1 MNTFAQA
8 GALVPVARY
17 DPRYARALGK
27 WMLNLTNAAR
37 LFYPGA
43 LPADHE
49 SSADWSG
56 DPSHVIAYEGLRREW
71 RGKSPFATGDPVV
84 LNWGPKTDLGIY
96 GSAIVGVLGAIVRP
110 TDDPHILQLDCLAS
124 DFYRDRAYPTFLCYN
139 PYDGPRRVK
148 LAAGTGAS
156 DLYDAVRDEFVCRNA
171 KATAVIQVPADSAVV
186 LVIAPAGGR

>member
-43 LPADHE
+43 LPLEHE

-56 DPSHVIAYEGLRREW
+56 DPSHVIAYEGLRRVW

-84 LNWGPKTDLGIY
+84 MNWGPKTDLGIY
-96 GSAIVGVLGAIVRP
+96 GSATRRRSGGDREADRRSAHPSTRLPGQRLLSRP
-110 TDDPHILQLDCLAS
+110 SLPHFPLLQ
-124 DFYRDRAYPTFLCYN
+124 P
-139 PYDGPRRVK
+139 V
-148 LAAGTGAS
+148 
-156 DLYDAVRDEFVCRNA
+156 
-171 KATAVIQVPADSAVV
+171 
-186 LVIAPAGGR
+186 